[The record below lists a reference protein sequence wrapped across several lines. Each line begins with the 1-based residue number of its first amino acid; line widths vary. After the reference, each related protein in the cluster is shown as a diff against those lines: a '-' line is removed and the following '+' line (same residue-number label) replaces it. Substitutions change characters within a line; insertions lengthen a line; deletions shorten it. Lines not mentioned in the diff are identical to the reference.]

1 MNKPTRTSSRKSTI
15 QNSQE
20 LNHILQQ
27 REIKSQQKKSLK
39 LAKIIETES
48 EAYRQEASELIDLA
62 DDIETAASAAENEN
76 NLLLDSSLSSGY
88 TQKVE

>member
-62 DDIETAASAAENEN
+62 DNIETAALAAENEN
-76 NLLLDSSLSSGY
+76 DL
-88 TQKVE
+88 VWVVA

>member
-62 DDIETAASAAENEN
+62 DNIETAALAAENEN
-76 NLLLDSSLSSGY
+76 NLVWIVS
-88 TQKVE
+88 